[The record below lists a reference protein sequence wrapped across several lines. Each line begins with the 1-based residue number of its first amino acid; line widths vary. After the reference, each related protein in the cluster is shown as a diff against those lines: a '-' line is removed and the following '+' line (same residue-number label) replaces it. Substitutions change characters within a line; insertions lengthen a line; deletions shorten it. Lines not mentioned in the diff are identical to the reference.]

1 VEVFRRHAVASQE
14 WLEKDFYAV
23 LGVPQ
28 DASKKDIERA
38 YRKLARE
45 LHPDHNPD
53 PTAEERFKG
62 VSEAYSVL
70 HDDKARA
77 EYDQIQLM
85 KSGRGGFGG
94 MHGGMGGPGVNFE
107 DLFAGAGST
116 GGFSDL
122 FGDLFSRGGGGAH
135 RRRSGAQR
143 GNDLR
148 THITLDFADAV
159 KGTTTELRMRAP
171 GECETCRG
179 SGARPGTAPSTCPRC
194 SGRGLVTENQGA
206 FSFAQ
211 PCPECEGTGSVVV
224 DPCPECGGT
233 GATTQ
238 DRVITVRVPAGIGD
252 GQSIRLAGRGSPGEQ
267 GGPPG
272 DLLVKVSVRSHPLFA
287 RDGDNVTV
295 RLPVAFPEAAMGA
308 KVKVPTLDGPVT
320 LRIPAGTPTG
330 RVLRVKGRG
339 VPGKGDLLVT
349 VDVEVPRS
357 LSTEAREALEKYAAV
372 APAVDRSKLE
382 ELTGQ

>member
-1 VEVFRRHAVASQE
+1 MASQE
-14 WLEKDFYAV
+14 WLEKDFYAI

-28 DASKKDIERA
+28 DASKKDIEKS

-53 PTAEERFKG
+53 PAAEERFKG

-94 MHGGMGGPGVNFE
+94 MPGGGMPGGGVNFE
-107 DLFAGAGST
+107 DLFGNTGTS
-116 GGFSDL
+116 GGFTDL
-122 FGDLFSRGGGGAH
+122 FGDLFRGGGSH

-159 KGTTTELRMRAP
+159 QGTTAEIRMRAP
-171 GECETCRG
+171 GECATCHG
-179 SGARPGTAPSTCPRC
+179 SGAKPGTAPSTCPRC
-194 SGRGLVTENQGA
+194 GGRGLVTENQGA

-211 PCPECEGTGSVVV
+211 PCPECEGTGTVVTNPCV
-224 DPCPECGGT
+224 DCGGT

-238 DRVITVRVPAGIGD
+238 DRIITVRVPAGIGD
-252 GQSIRLAGRGSPGEQ
+252 GQSIRLAGRGAPGER
-267 GGPPG
+267 GGPAG
-272 DLLVKVSVRSHPLFA
+272 DLLVKVTVRSHPLFA
-287 RDGDNVTV
+287 RDGDNVTL
-295 RLPVAFPEAAMGA
+295 RLPVTFPEAAMGA

-320 LRIPAGTPTG
+320 LKIPEGTPTG

-349 VDVEVPRS
+349 VDIEVPHA
-357 LSTEAREALEKYAAV
+357 LSAEARDALEKYAA
-372 APAVDRSKLE
+372 ASPTADRSKLE

>member
-1 VEVFRRHAVASQE
+1 MASQE
-14 WLEKDFYAV
+14 WLEKDFYAI

-53 PTAEERFKG
+53 PDAEERFKG

-70 HDDKARA
+70 HDDKARG

-94 MHGGMGGPGVNFE
+94 MHAGGGGGGVNFE
-107 DLFAGAGST
+107 DLFAGGGGS
-116 GGFSDL
+116 GGFTDL
-122 FGDLFSRGGGGAH
+122 FGDLFSRGGS
-135 RRRSGAQR
+135 RRSTAMR

-159 KGTTTELRMRAP
+159 KGTTTEIRMRAP
-171 GECETCRG
+171 GECETCHG
-179 SGARPGTAPSTCPRC
+179 SGAKPGSSPTTCTRC
-194 SGRGLVTENQGA
+194 NGRGLVTENQGA

-211 PCPECEGTGSVVV
+211 PCPDCEGTGSVVT
-224 DPCPECGGT
+224 DPCADCGGT
-233 GATTQ
+233 GATT
-238 DRVITVRVPAGIGD
+238 RERIITVRVPAGIGD
-252 GQSIRLAGRGSPGEQ
+252 GQTIRLAGRGAPGER
-267 GGPPG
+267 GGPAG
-272 DLLVKVSVRSHPLFA
+272 DLLVRVGVKAHPLFA
-287 RDGDNVTV
+287 RDGDNVTL
-295 RLPVAFPEAAMGA
+295 RLPVSFPEAAIGA

-320 LRIPAGTPTG
+320 LKVPEGTPTG

-339 VPGKGDLLVT
+339 VPNKGDLLVT
-349 VDVEVPRS
+349 VDVEVPAN
-357 LSTEAREALEKYAAV
+357 LSAEAKAALEQYAAA
-372 APAVDRSKLE
+372 APTADRSKLE
-382 ELTGQ
+382 QLTGQ

>member
-1 VEVFRRHAVASQE
+1 MASQD
-14 WLEKDFYAV
+14 WLEKDFYAE

-28 DASKKDIERA
+28 DASKRDIERA

-45 LHPDHNPD
+45 FHPDHNSSAD
-53 PTAEERFKG
+53 AETRFKA

-94 MHGGMGGPGVNFE
+94 MGGPGGATINFD
-107 DLFAGAGST
+107 DLFGGGSAG

-122 FGDLFSRGGGGAH
+122 FGDLFGRSGSRRGGPE
-135 RRRSGAQR
+135 R
-143 GNDLR
+143 GHDLR
-148 THITLDFADAV
+148 THVTLGFADAV

-171 GECETCRG
+171 GECDTCHG
-179 SGARPGTAPSTCPRC
+179 NGARPGTSPSRC
-194 SGRGLVTENQGA
+194 MRCNGSGLVTENQGA

-211 PCPECEGTGSVVV
+211 PCPDCEGTGTVVT
-224 DPCPECGGT
+224 DPCPDCGGT
-233 GATTQ
+233 GAQTR

-252 GQSIRLAGRGSPGEQ
+252 GQTIRLPGRGAPGER
-267 GGPPG
+267 GGPAG
-272 DLLVKVSVRSHPLFA
+272 DLLVRVNVRSHPLFA
-287 RDGDNVTV
+287 RDGDHVTL
-295 RLPVAFPEAAMGA
+295 RLPVSFPEAATGA

-320 LRIPAGTPTG
+320 LKVPSGTPTG

-349 VDVEVPRS
+349 VDVEVPED
-357 LSTEAREALEKYAAV
+357 LPGEAKEALEKYAAL
-372 APAVDRSKLE
+372 APGADRSRLE

>member
-1 VEVFRRHAVASQE
+1 MASQE
-14 WLEKDFYAV
+14 WLEKDFYAI

-53 PTAEERFKG
+53 PAAEERFKG
-62 VSEAYSVL
+62 ISEAYSVL
-70 HDDKARA
+70 HDDKARK

-94 MHGGMGGPGVNFE
+94 MPGGGGVNLE
-107 DLFAGAGST
+107 DLFANSGGS

-122 FGDLFSRGGGGAH
+122 FGGLFGGGGGGAH

-171 GECETCRG
+171 GECETCHG
-179 SGARPGTAPSTCPRC
+179 SGAKPGTAPSTCPRC
-194 SGRGLVTENQGA
+194 NGRGLVTENQGA

-211 PCPECEGTGSVVV
+211 PCPECEGTGTVVT
-224 DPCPECGGT
+224 DPCADCGGT
-233 GATTQ
+233 GATTK
-238 DRVITVRVPAGIGD
+238 DRVITVRVPVGIGD
-252 GQSIRLAGRGSPGEQ
+252 GQSIRLAGRGAPGER
-267 GGPPG
+267 GGPAG
-272 DLLVKVSVRSHPLFA
+272 DLLVKVAVRTHPLFA

-295 RLPVAFPEAAMGA
+295 RLPVSFPEAAMGA

-320 LRIPAGTPTG
+320 LKIPEGTPTG

-349 VDVEVPRS
+349 VDVEVPQV
-357 LSTEAREALEKYAAV
+357 LSPEAREALEKYAA
-372 APAVDRSKLE
+372 ASPAADRSKLE

>member
-1 VEVFRRHAVASQE
+1 MASQE
-14 WLEKDFYAV
+14 WLEKDFYAI

-53 PTAEERFKG
+53 PTAEDRFKG

-94 MHGGMGGPGVNFE
+94 MGGGQGVHFD
-107 DLFAGAGST
+107 DLFGGGGAG

-122 FGDLFSRGGGGAH
+122 FSDLFSRTGGGAH
-135 RRRSGAQR
+135 RRRSGSAR

-179 SGARPGTAPSTCPRC
+179 SGAKPGTAPSTCPRC
-194 SGRGLVTENQGA
+194 NGRGLVTENQGA

-211 PCPECEGTGSVVV
+211 PCPDCEGTGSVVT
-224 DPCPECGGT
+224 DPCPDCGGT
-233 GATTQ
+233 GATTR

-252 GQSIRLAGRGSPGEQ
+252 GQSIRLAGRGAPGEH
-267 GGPPG
+267 GGPAG
-272 DLLVKVSVRSHPLFA
+272 DLLVKVAVRSHPLFA
-287 RDGDNVTV
+287 RDGDNVTL
-295 RLPVAFPEAAMGA
+295 RLPVAFHEAAMGA

-320 LRIPAGTPTG
+320 LRIPEGTPTG

-349 VDVEVPRS
+349 VDVEVPSS
-357 LSTEAREALEKYAAV
+357 LSAEARDALEKYAAA
-372 APAVDRSKLE
+372 APAADRSKLE

>member
-1 VEVFRRHAVASQE
+1 VASQE
-14 WLEKDFYAV
+14 WLEKDFYAI

-53 PTAEERFKG
+53 PAAEERFKG

-70 HDDKARA
+70 HEDKARK

-94 MHGGMGGPGVNFE
+94 GMPGGAGGVNLE
-107 DLFAGAGST
+107 DLFGST
-116 GGFSDL
+116 GGSGGFSDL
-122 FGDLFSRGGGGAH
+122 FGDLFRGSGGGAH

-171 GECETCRG
+171 GECETCHG
-179 SGARPGTAPSTCPRC
+179 SGAKPGTAPSTCPRC
-194 SGRGLVTENQGA
+194 NGRGLVTENQGA

-211 PCPECEGTGSVVV
+211 PCPECEGTGTVVT
-224 DPCPECGGT
+224 DPCPDCGGT
-233 GATTQ
+233 GATTK
-238 DRVITVRVPAGIGD
+238 DRIITVRVPVGISD
-252 GQSIRLAGRGSPGEQ
+252 GQSIRLAGRGAPGER

-272 DLLVKVSVRSHPLFA
+272 DLLVKVTVRTHPLFG
-287 RDGDNVTV
+287 RDADNVTV
-295 RLPVAFPEAAMGA
+295 RLPVSFPEAAMGA

-320 LRIPAGTPTG
+320 LKIPEGTPTG

-349 VDVEVPRS
+349 VDVEVPQA
-357 LSTEAREALEKYAAV
+357 LSAEAREALEKYAA
-372 APAVDRSKLE
+372 ASPPADRSKLE
-382 ELTGQ
+382 ALTGQ

>member
-1 VEVFRRHAVASQE
+1 MASQE

-28 DASKKDIERA
+28 DSSKKDIEKA

-53 PTAEERFKG
+53 PDAEERFKG

-70 HDDKARA
+70 HDDKSRS

-94 MHGGMGGPGVNFE
+94 MHSGGMRGGAHAAPGGINLE
-107 DLFAGAGST
+107 DLFGGSGGS

-122 FGDLFSRGGGGAH
+122 FGDIFSRGSG
-135 RRRSGAQR
+135 RRTSAQR
-143 GNDLR
+143 GGDLR

-159 KGTTTELRMRAP
+159 QGTTTDIRMRAP
-171 GECETCRG
+171 GECETCHG
-179 SGARPGTAPSTCPRC
+179 SGAKPGTAPTTCPKC
-194 SGRGLVTENQGA
+194 NGRGLVTENQGA

-211 PCPECEGTGSVVV
+211 PCPDCEGTGTVVT
-224 DPCPECGGT
+224 DPCPDCGGT
-233 GATTQ
+233 GATTKE
-238 DRVITVRVPAGIGD
+238 RVITVRVPAGIGD
-252 GQSIRLAGRGSPGEQ
+252 GQSIRLAGRGSPGEK
-267 GGPPG
+267 GGPAG
-272 DLLVKVSVRSHPLFA
+272 DLLVRVTVRAHPLFA
-287 RDGDNVTV
+287 RDGDNVTL
-295 RLPVAFPEAAMGA
+295 RLPVSFPEAALGA

-320 LRIPAGTPTG
+320 LRIPEGTPTG

-349 VDVEVPRS
+349 VDVEVPAS
-357 LSTEAREALEKYAAV
+357 LSDEAKAALEQYAAA
-372 APAVDRSKLE
+372 APPADRARLE
-382 ELTGQ
+382 QLTGQ

>member
-1 VEVFRRHAVASQE
+1 MASQE
-14 WLEKDFYAV
+14 WLEKDFYAE

-53 PTAEERFKG
+53 PDAEDRFKG

-70 HDDKARA
+70 HDDKLRA

-85 KSGRGGFGG
+85 KSGRGGFG
-94 MHGGMGGPGVNFE
+94 HMGGGGSNINLD
-107 DLFAGAGST
+107 DLFGAGAST
-116 GGFSDL
+116 GAGGFTDL
-122 FGDLFSRGGGGAH
+122 FGDLFGRASGTA
-135 RRRSGAQR
+135 RRRGAQR

-148 THITLDFADAV
+148 THVTLDFADAV

-171 GECETCRG
+171 GECETCHG
-179 SGARPGTAPSTCPRC
+179 SGAKPGTSPSRC
-194 SGRGLVTENQGA
+194 LRCNGSGLVTENQGA

-211 PCPECEGTGSVVV
+211 PCPDCDGTGSLVS
-224 DPCPECGGT
+224 DPCPDCGGT
-233 GATTQ
+233 GATTK
-238 DRVITVRVPAGIGD
+238 DRVITVRVPAGIAD
-252 GQSIRLAGRGSPGEQ
+252 GQSIRLAGRGAPGEQ

-272 DLLVKVSVRSHPLFA
+272 DLLVRVTVRSHPLFA
-287 RDGDNVTV
+287 RDGDSLTL
-295 RLPVAFPEAAMGA
+295 RLPVSFPEAAAGT

-320 LRIPAGTPTG
+320 LKIPAGTPTG
-330 RVLRVKGRG
+330 RVLRVAGRG

-349 VDVEVPRS
+349 VDVEVPSS
-357 LSTEAREALEKYAAV
+357 LSPEAREALEKYAAM
-372 APAVDRSKLE
+372 APGADRSKLE
-382 ELTGQ
+382 QLTGQ

>member
-1 VEVFRRHAVASQE
+1 VASQE
-14 WLEKDFYAV
+14 WLEKDFYAM

-45 LHPDHNPD
+45 LHPDHNPE

-85 KSGRGGFGG
+85 KTGRGGFGG
-94 MHGGMGGPGVNFE
+94 MAGGGGGVNFE
-107 DLFAGAGST
+107 DLFGNPSSS

-122 FGDLFSRGGGGAH
+122 FGDLFSRGSGGAH

-159 KGTTTELRMRAP
+159 KGTTADIRMRAP
-171 GECETCRG
+171 GECETCHG
-179 SGARPGTAPSTCPRC
+179 SGAKPGTAPTTCTRC
-194 SGRGLVTENQGA
+194 GGRGLVTENQGA

-211 PCPECEGTGSVVV
+211 PCPECEGTGTVVA
-224 DPCPECGGT
+224 DPCVDCGGT
-233 GATTQ
+233 GATTR
-238 DRVITVRVPAGIGD
+238 DRVITVRVPVGIGD
-252 GQSIRLAGRGSPGEQ
+252 GQSIRLAGRGAPGER
-267 GGPPG
+267 GGPAG
-272 DLLVKVSVRSHPLFA
+272 DLLVKVAVRSHPLFA
-287 RDGDNVTV
+287 RDGDNLTL

-320 LRIPAGTPTG
+320 LKIPEATPTG

-349 VDVEVPRS
+349 IDVEVPQG
-357 LSTEAREALEKYAAV
+357 LSTEAREALEKYAAA
-372 APAVDRSKLE
+372 APAADRSKLE

>member
-1 VEVFRRHAVASQE
+1 MASQE
-14 WLEKDFYAV
+14 WLEKDFYAI

-45 LHPDHNPD
+45 LHPDHNPE
-53 PTAEERFKG
+53 PAAEERFKG

-70 HDDKARA
+70 HDDKARK

-94 MHGGMGGPGVNFE
+94 GMPGGGGVNFE
-107 DLFAGAGST
+107 DLFGNTGGS

-122 FGDLFSRGGGGAH
+122 FGDLFRGGGGAH

-159 KGTTTELRMRAP
+159 RGTTTELRMRAP
-171 GECETCRG
+171 GECETCHG

-211 PCPECEGTGSVVV
+211 PCPECEGTGTVVT
-224 DPCPECGGT
+224 DPCPDCGGT
-233 GATTQ
+233 GATTR
-238 DRVITVRVPAGIGD
+238 DRVITVRVPVGIGD
-252 GQSIRLAGRGSPGEQ
+252 GQSIRLAGRGSPGER
-267 GGPPG
+267 GGPAG
-272 DLLVKVSVRSHPLFA
+272 DLLVKVTVRAHPLFA

-295 RLPVAFPEAAMGA
+295 RLPVSFPEAAMGA

-320 LRIPAGTPTG
+320 LKIPEGTPTG

-349 VDVEVPRS
+349 VEVEVPQV
-357 LSTEAREALEKYAAV
+357 LSAEAREALEKYAA
-372 APAVDRSKLE
+372 ASPAANRSKLE